1 MLFPIRVQFGL
12 ELKSP
17 EHYKADRRSLLE
29 ETKESSGGKVIVR
42 VLAGSEKSA
51 SAEKTIS

>member
-29 ETKESSGGKVIVR
+29 ETKESSGGKVIER